1 MSWDWVAFADAPLQ
15 IIDGDRGK
23 QYPKQSDFLSEGP
36 CLFLNT
42 GNVTTNGFA
51 FADTMFVSEQK
62 DAALRKGKLTRDDI
76 VMTTRGTIGN
86 CAYYHAQ
93 VPYESVRI
101 NSGMVIFRA
110 QPERLVPAFLYH
122 YLRSDVFG
130 SKAQAIRSGAAQPQL
145 PIRDIKTIDLP
156 LPPLPNQKRIAAIL
170 SAYDDLIENNRRR
183 IALLEE
189 AARQLYKEW
198 FVRFRFPGHEHVK
211 IIDGVPDGWE
221 RKLLGEIARVVMG
234 QSPQSKFYNDAG
246 IGLPF
251 HQGVTNYGF
260 RFVSHHTY
268 SSAVTKLAEANDI
281 LVSVR
286 APVGRIN
293 ITLDRIVLGR
303 GLSAIRSKSG
313 HQSFLL
319 YALKEHFYAEDIIG
333 TGAIY
338 AATNKKELEAQ
349 QMLIPVGPL
358 VTAFEDASLPIDRQ
372 ITNLTKSVEYLT
384 KARDLLLPKLMSGA
398 IAV

>member
-1 MSWDWVAFADAPLQ
+1 MPLDQLGTVARGKSRHRPRDAAHLYGGPYPFIQTGDVKHAGLYLSDFDQTYSEAGLAQSKLWPEGTLCITIAANIADTSILKIEACFPDSIIGFIPDPEKADARFIKYLF
-15 IIDGDRGK
+15 DARFK
-23 QYPKQSDFLSEGP
+23 RQYQTF
-36 CLFLNT
+36 T
-42 GNVTTNGFA
+42 
-51 FADTMFVSEQK
+51 Q
-62 DAALRKGKLTRDDI
+62 
-76 VMTTRGTIGN
+76 
-86 CAYYHAQ
+86 
-93 VPYESVRI
+93 
-101 NSGMVIFRA
+101 
-110 QPERLVPAFLYH
+110 
-122 YLRSDVFG
+122 
-130 SKAQAIRSGAAQPQL
+130 GAAQDNLSQGKLLSLDFPA
-145 PIRDIKTIDLP
+145 PDL
-156 LPPLPNQKRIAAIL
+156 LEQQRIADIL
-170 SAYDDLIENNRRR
+170 SPYDELIENNRRR

-211 IIDGVPDGWE
+211 IIDGVPEGWE
-221 RKLLGEIARVVMG
+221 RKSLGEIARVVMG
-234 QSPQSKFYNDAG
+234 QSPQSQFYNDAG

-251 HQGVTNYGF
+251 HQGVTNYGS
-260 RFVSHHTY
+260 RFVSHQTY

-303 GLSAIRSKSG
+303 GLSAICSKSG

-338 AATNKKELEAQ
+338 GATNKKELEAQ
-349 QMLIPVGPL
+349 QILIPAGPL

-398 IAV
+398 IPV